1 MGEFRWIIERLKAGA
16 VMSVIVAIFW
26 LVVFLVSPESLA
38 KTSSSSSS
46 KDKTEEKQSASAK
59 KKVSVPNPGTKKLPE
74 QKSASPALKKVSTPA
89 VKKSPAPSSTA
100 TQKSSSPAPVTSTP
114 APAVSTPKSNPLKV
128 IPAQKSKSSGFGSVS
143 TPKSKS
149 LGKASGGFG
158 SFSTP
163 KSKSSSKS
171 LGKASGGFGS
181 FSKPK
186 SKSPAISPGFGV
198 QPATKSTAAASVKTP
213 ISQKPGGVN
222 NRGTPEEIAQ
232 KLHGRIKLVGPNE
245 ICDYIVRITF
255 TTPDLRVRLVDSLPN
270 GVGEWQMVK
279 KDDPNY
285 DYSVYLSN
293 PTGPIPDL
301 TVFFEPRESYDLNS
315 HNPNKR

>member
-1 MGEFRWIIERLKAGA
+1 
-16 VMSVIVAIFW
+16 
-26 LVVFLVSPESLA
+26 
-38 KTSSSSSS
+38 
-46 KDKTEEKQSASAK
+46 
-59 KKVSVPNPGTKKLPE
+59 PNPGTKKIPE
-74 QKSASPALKKVSTPA
+74 QKSSSPALKKVSTPA

-100 TQKSSSPAPVTSTP
+100 TQKSSSPAP
-114 APAVSTPKSNPLKV
+114 AVSTPKSNPLKV
-128 IPAQKSKSSGFGSVS
+128 IPAQKSKSS
-143 TPKSKS
+143 
-149 LGKASGGFG
+149 GFG

-198 QPATKSTAAASVKTP
+198 QPAKKSTAAASVKTP

>member
-1 MGEFRWIIERLKAGA
+1 MKKLLVA
-16 VMSVIVAIFW
+16 VFW
-26 LVVFLVSPESLA
+26 GLAFMQFLVGAAAPAEA

-46 KDKTEEKQSASAK
+46 KDKTEEKQSAASK

-74 QKSASPALKKVSTPA
+74 QKSASPALKKVSTPS

-100 TQKSSSPAPVTSTP
+100 TQKSSSSPAPVASTP

-128 IPAQKSKSSGFGSVS
+128 IPAQKSKSSGFGSAS
-143 TPKSKS
+143 TPK
-149 LGKASGGFG
+149 
-158 SFSTP
+158 
-163 KSKSSSKS
+163 SKS

-198 QPATKSTAAASVKTP
+198 QPAKKSTVATASAKTP

-232 KLHGRIKLVGPNE
+232 KLHGRIKIVGPNDFW
-245 ICDYIVRITF
+245 DYVVRF
-255 TTPDLRVRLVDSLPN
+255 DYGAPDLRVRIVNVATP
-270 GVGEWQMVK
+270 GVVGEWQIVK
-279 KDDPNY
+279 PDDNNY
-285 DYSVYLSN
+285 DFRVHIAKQNGL
-293 PTGPIPDL
+293 IEDL
-301 TVFFEPRESYDLNS
+301 TVWPVWN
-315 HNPNKR
+315 